1 MSVSFDYYK
10 IFYYV
15 AKYRN
20 ITTAAKALFLSQPTV
35 SKYIQSLEEAL
46 GCALFVRSKKGVSLT
61 PEAELLYPHIA
72 QACELI
78 LQAEEELFSRQ
89 SLQSGVIRIGA
100 SEMTLHNYLLPVLE
114 TFRAQHP
121 QIKIK
126 IYNYSTPDALAAL
139 QNGLIDF
146 AVVVSPIDVSGLSAT
161 PLAHFQ
167 DVAIAGR
174 AYFSLKGRRMQLAEI
189 TQYPLICM
197 EPGTISRKHL
207 EQFFFDHGV
216 ELHPDVELATTDL
229 ITPMVAHNLGIGFVP
244 MNFAQKALAEGTV
257 IRLDIVE
264 KIPARSICLVRC
276 PAPLSIA
283 GQAFTAMLT
292 DRART

>member
-100 SEMTLHNYLLPVLE
+100 S
-114 TFRAQHP
+114 
-121 QIKIK
+121 K
-126 IYNYSTPDALAAL
+126 
-139 QNGLIDF
+139 
-146 AVVVSPIDVSGLSAT
+146 
-161 PLAHFQ
+161 
-167 DVAIAGR
+167 
-174 AYFSLKGRRMQLAEI
+174 
-189 TQYPLICM
+189 
-197 EPGTISRKHL
+197 
-207 EQFFFDHGV
+207 
-216 ELHPDVELATTDL
+216 
-229 ITPMVAHNLGIGFVP
+229 
-244 MNFAQKALAEGTV
+244 
-257 IRLDIVE
+257 
-264 KIPARSICLVRC
+264 
-276 PAPLSIA
+276 
-283 GQAFTAMLT
+283 
-292 DRART
+292 